1 MTRRGFYQ
9 GAIFVL
15 GGLIGAGL
23 GVPAAA
29 YLLLGPKK
37 SESEE
42 GWADAGPLG
51 SLPEGE
57 PHRIILERQR
67 QDAWNL
73 ETEKVVV
80 WALREGDAVTAFSPK
95 CPHLGCGVN
104 WNSDHDQFDCPCHDS
119 SFSKQGAV
127 LGGPSSR
134 SLDQHETRIE
144 GDRLWLGPVR
154 EGAEA

>member
-15 GGLIGAGL
+15 GGVIGVGL

-37 SESEE
+37 KE
-42 GWADAGPLG
+42 GPAGWLDAGSLK
-51 SLPEGE
+51 SLPEGQ
-57 PHRIILERQR
+57 PKRLLLERQR

-73 ETEKVVV
+73 ETETVAV
-80 WALREGDAVTAFSPK
+80 WAVRDGDAVQVFSPK

-104 WNSDHDQFDCPCHDS
+104 WNAETTQFDCPCHES
-119 SFSKQGAV
+119 SFSRRGDI
-127 LGGPSSR
+127 LGGPAPR
-134 SLDQHETRIE
+134 SLDQHETRVE
-144 GDRLWLGPVR
+144 GDRLWLGPVHQ
-154 EGAEA
+154 GDDA